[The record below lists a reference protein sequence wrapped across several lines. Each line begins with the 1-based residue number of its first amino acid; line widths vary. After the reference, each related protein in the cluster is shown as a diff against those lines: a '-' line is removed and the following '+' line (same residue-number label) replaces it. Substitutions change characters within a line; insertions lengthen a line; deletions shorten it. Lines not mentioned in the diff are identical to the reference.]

1 YVDLGAYRYILA
13 NNNNDYRL
21 YNPLRDAQVNHG
33 ASTQTQELSREEY
46 EAVQRQ
52 IKAKQRELNSLNAQY
67 ERAKRQTDA
76 KNAEVNRLQ

>member
-1 YVDLGAYRYILA
+1 MKLNNPGQNNADARFTLENGYVDLGAYRYILA

-46 EAVQRQ
+46 EAVSASNQG
-52 IKAKQRELNSLNAQY
+52 K
-67 ERAKRQTDA
+67 TT
-76 KNAEVNRLQ
+76 